1 MPPLPTADKLAPFQ
15 RAMEFTTAP
24 PAVAKAPATRS
35 PFGKNASANTVPCRR
50 CCALAGVCRTLV
62 AVTAQQFVLGIGRAL
77 HALGSP
83 SYRIEDAMDACCR
96 TLGLEGSFFST
107 PTAIFASLGERGGP
121 QATTLIRVQP
131 GDIDLGRLAEL
142 YAVRDA
148 VLRGGTSP
156 ADGLRAIEAT
166 LAAEGRHGRVGDAI
180 AHGLGAAGAGVLF
193 GGGALEVAFAAAA
206 GLLVG
211 CLAFASRLRPGLG
224 DVQATLACAIVA
236 FLVHMAAAKGVAVD
250 PTVSTVAAIVVLLPG
265 LSFTTA
271 LAELAMRHLASGSAR
286 LLGASAVLL
295 TMAIGVG
302 IGDRAAGI
310 LFGSAT
316 AVAASP
322 LPAPWLAAGLLA
334 TWGAYVVLLR
344 ATRRQA
350 GWVLLAVVVGF
361 GGAKWAGEAFGREV
375 GAFVAAVLVAVAA
388 NLFARLRRRPAA
400 IVRTPGLLVL
410 VPGSLGFRG
419 MTTAFADSAA
429 SVPFLLQMLLVGGA
443 IVAGLLIAGALLP
456 PPLDVEPD
464 SRLRAR

>member
-1 MPPLPTADKLAPFQ
+1 M
-15 RAMEFTTAP
+15 
-24 PAVAKAPATRS
+24 
-35 PFGKNASANTVPCRR
+35 
-50 CCALAGVCRTLV
+50 
-62 AVTAQQFVLGIGRAL
+62 TAQQFVLGIGRAL

-96 TLGLEGSFFST
+96 ALGLEGSFFST

-121 QATTLIRVQP
+121 QTTTLLRVQP
-131 GDIDLGRLAEL
+131 GDIDLGRLADL

-148 VLRGGTSP
+148 VLRRELSP
-156 ADGLRAIEAT
+156 EQGLARIDAV
-166 LAAEGRHGRVGDAI
+166 LGSRSRHGRVADAL

-193 GGGALEVAFAAAA
+193 GGGPLEVAFAAAA

-211 CLAFASRLRPGLG
+211 ALSFAARLRPGLG
-224 DVQATLACAIVA
+224 DVQATIACAMVA

-250 PTVSTVAAIVVLLPG
+250 PSVSTVAAIVVLLPG

-302 IGDRAAGI
+302 IGDRAASL
-310 LFGSAT
+310 LFGPAPP
-316 AVAASP
+316 VAASP
-322 LPAPWLAAGLLA
+322 LATPWLAAALLA
-334 TWGAYVVLLR
+334 TWGAYVILLR

-350 GWVLLAVVVGF
+350 GWVLLAVVLGF
-361 GGAKWAGEAFGREV
+361 GCAKWASEAFGREV
-375 GAFVAAVLVAVAA
+375 GAFLAAVAVAATA

-419 MTTAFADSAA
+419 MTTALADSTA
-429 SVPFLLQMLLVGGA
+429 SVPFLLQMALVGGA

-464 SRLRAR
+464 SRLARP

>member
-1 MPPLPTADKLAPFQ
+1 M
-15 RAMEFTTAP
+15 
-24 PAVAKAPATRS
+24 
-35 PFGKNASANTVPCRR
+35 
-50 CCALAGVCRTLV
+50 
-62 AVTAQQFVLGIGRAL
+62 TAQQFVLGIGRAL

-96 TLGLEGSFFST
+96 ALGLEGSFFST

-121 QATTLIRVQP
+121 QATTLLRVQP

-148 VLRGGTSP
+148 VLRRELSP
-156 ADGLRAIEAT
+156 AQGLARIDAV
-166 LAAEGRHGRVGDAI
+166 LGSRSRHGRVADAL

-193 GGGALEVAFAAAA
+193 GGGPLEVAFAAAA

-211 CLAFASRLRPGLG
+211 ALSFASRLRPGLG
-224 DVQATLACAIVA
+224 DVQATIACAMVA
-236 FLVHMAAAKGVAVD
+236 FLVHMAAAKGVPVD
-250 PTVSTVAAIVVLLPG
+250 PSVSTVAAIVVLLPG

-302 IGDRAAGI
+302 IGDRAASL
-310 LFGSAT
+310 LFGPAPP
-316 AVAASP
+316 VAASP
-322 LPAPWLAAGLLA
+322 LATPWLAAALLA
-334 TWGAYVVLLR
+334 TWGAYVILLR

-350 GWVLLAVVVGF
+350 GWVLLAVVLGF
-361 GGAKWAGEAFGREV
+361 GCAKWASEAFGREV
-375 GAFVAAVLVAVAA
+375 GAFVAAVAVAAAA

-419 MTTAFADSAA
+419 MTTALADSTA
-429 SVPFLLQMLLVGGA
+429 SVPFLLQMALVGGA

-464 SRLRAR
+464 SRLARP

>member
-1 MPPLPTADKLAPFQ
+1 M
-15 RAMEFTTAP
+15 RRIRRGGG
-24 PAVAKAPATRS
+24 AKATAGPSIASSRPRPATGCFR
-35 PFGKNASANTVPCRR
+35 
-50 CCALAGVCRTLV
+50 AGGCRTLA

-96 TLGLEGSFFST
+96 ALGLEGSFFST
-107 PTAIFASLGERGGP
+107 PTAIFASLGDRGGP
-121 QATTLIRVQP
+121 QTTTLLRVQP
-131 GDIDLGRLAEL
+131 GDIDLGRLAAL
-142 YAVRDA
+142 YAIRDA
-148 VLRGGTSP
+148 VLRGEHTP
-156 ADGLRAIEAT
+156 AEGLARIEAT
-166 LAAEGRHGRVGDAI
+166 LAARSGHGPLGDAL

-211 CLAFASRLRPGLG
+211 MLAFAARLRPGLG
-224 DVQATLACAIVA
+224 DAQATLACALVA
-236 FLVHMAAAKGVAVD
+236 FLVHLAAAKGVPVD

-286 LLGASAVLL
+286 LLGALAVLL

-302 IGDRAAGI
+302 IGDRAAAI
-310 LFGSAT
+310 LFGPAPPI
-316 AVAASP
+316 AADP
-322 LPAPWLAAGLLA
+322 LPLPWLPPALLA
-334 TWGAYVVLLR
+334 TWGAYVILLR
-344 ATRRQA
+344 ATARQA
-350 GWVLLAVVVGF
+350 GWVMLAIVLGF
-361 GGAKWAGEAFGREV
+361 GCAKWAGGAFGREV
-375 GAFVAAVLVAVAA
+375 GAFVAAAGVAMAA

-419 MTTAFADSAA
+419 MTTAFADSSA
-429 SVPFLLQMLLVGGA
+429 SVPFLLQKLLVGGA

-464 SRLRAR
+464 SRLLRR